1 MLNPESVD
9 KLLTKVNK
17 PAGAR
22 CCVEILFTDDKGD
35 ECLRIQLEI
44 SDARRLARMI
54 LKETAWKKAGE

>member
-9 KLLTKVNK
+9 KLPTQVNK

-35 ECLRIQLEI
+35 ECLRIQLEVT
-44 SDARRLARMI
+44 DARRLARMI
-54 LKETAWKKAGE
+54 LKATDWRDKR